1 MSMNQLRHDPCKS
14 LRHFIELVEAKC
26 QELPK
31 DIDHW
36 IEMAAKHEPNSK
48 THKNIIASSVKP
60 REAYLL
66 TLEKLHQHL
75 MEAVSII
82 DGSHSLMPLDIDL
95 DMPIETMIRKY
106 THATKQLRNAAEEN
120 QSFVQFFQ
128 SLLDRISFIRTD
140 LNQTILRCSKG
151 DLNYKDA
158 EHQIRVLEP
167 VLEESLER
175 HIGNKK
181 RSMDELTEILI
192 QKIEKDVSVRQ
203 SIQDRK
209 VMHNTLQMYLNHIEE
224 NPEFNELL
232 PTLQYKIRQIVSR
245 PLDSILSQQQQEV
258 DVATYELQNLL
269 EPVQGKMTVELP
281 ESAQSVHQ
289 LIQQAISQQEEM
301 SRLKVNVMGAFK
313 HLVSQLD
320 QMFQFQPFTPVQA
333 ASVLGAAWMQHPMT
347 SSESIREF
355 KGQLDTVKKSES
367 YQKLMQHFGDK
378 QVDESFKFVDD
389 KMEEMAGQLE
399 INERIEAMNRES
411 EAPAIYNAAD
421 FCIESKPLDPV
432 RIRREIVHRAGYL
445 MSVKSYIQQLCD
457 SVKAHLYLVY
467 YEHSLAPEKI
477 NLNTK
482 VNDVLNQIS
491 KEFYEN
497 KNCDESIDRNVFM
510 ASVKQVFEEIC
521 DTELEKNMAIF
532 AHRQRVKGLI
542 QTLKETNK
550 FSRKDIRKKIIGEK
564 NDLKQLLIETN
575 IPRLKHFVNILSKG
589 SYEGVHQ
596 SSVDKVIPLKQK
608 LRTLIQQKVALEQ
621 VVVL

>member
-1 MSMNQLRHDPCKS
+1 MSMNRHDPCKP

-36 IEMAAKHEPNSK
+36 IEMASKHEPNSK

-66 TLEKLHQHL
+66 TLEKLHQQL
-75 MEAVSII
+75 VEGLGII
-82 DGSHSLMPLDIDL
+82 EGSDALIPNDIHL
-95 DMPIETMIRKY
+95 DMPVETMFRKY
-106 THATKQLRNAAEEN
+106 TQATKKLRHATEN
-120 QSFVQFFQ
+120 NQTFIQFFQ

-140 LNQTILRCSKG
+140 LNQTILRCSMG

-158 EHQIRVLEP
+158 EHQVRVLEP
-167 VLEESLER
+167 VLEESLEK
-175 HIGNKK
+175 HIANQKHA
-181 RSMDELTEILI
+181 MEQLTETLI
-192 QKIEKDVSVRQ
+192 QKIEKDVAVRQ

-209 VMHNTLQMYLNHIEE
+209 VMHNTLQMYLAHIED
-224 NPEFNELL
+224 NPEFGELL

-269 EPVQGKMTVELP
+269 EPVQGKMNIQLP
-281 ESAQSVHQ
+281 DSATSVHQ

-301 SRLKVNVMGAFK
+301 GRLKMNVMGAFK

-320 QMFQFQPFTPVQA
+320 QMFQFQPLPPVQA

-347 SSESIREF
+347 SSDSIREF
-355 KGQLDTVKKSES
+355 KGQLDTVKKSDS
-367 YQKLMQHFGDK
+367 YQKLMQYFGDR

-411 EAPAIYNAAD
+411 NAPAIYNAAD
-421 FCIESKPLDPV
+421 FCVSSPTLDPV
-432 RIRREIVHRAGYL
+432 KIRREIVHRAGYL
-445 MSVKSYIQQLCD
+445 MSVKAYIQQLCD

-467 YEHSLAPEKI
+467 YDHSLAPEKI
-477 NLNTK
+477 NLNAR
-482 VNDVLNQIS
+482 VNTVLNQIS
-491 KEFYEN
+491 KEFYEK

-550 FSRKDIRKKIIGEK
+550 FSRKDIRKKIIAEK
-564 NDLKQLLIETN
+564 NELKQLLIETN
-575 IPRLKHFVNILSKG
+575 IPRLKQFVNILSKG
-589 SYEGVHQ
+589 AYEGIHQ
-596 SSVDKVIPLKQK
+596 ASIEKIDPLKQK